1 MGILSNQSFSL
12 SPKLA
17 KINNIKFNNQYTKLF
32 SKLVFIILYFNLNIF
47 IMKNIKET
55 IIGVFA
61 VIGFVVIASG
71 FSTNNAAQE
80 QQTIF
85 EFETVTVI
93 DSHIQGG
100 LGRSRM
106 ISGTVAIDYK
116 ESTTIRL
123 EDGKKIKSDKKRS
136 EIRTKAFEET
146 KLLNF
151 YNVAGIRFN
160 NVATNDALVKS
171 KLNEMSNQGWELFT
185 VVAGVESA
193 DKERD
198 AIFIT
203 RYIFKRPV

>member
-1 MGILSNQSFSL
+1 
-12 SPKLA
+12 
-17 KINNIKFNNQYTKLF
+17 
-32 SKLVFIILYFNLNIF
+32 
-47 IMKNIKET
+47 MKNIKET

-71 FSTNNAAQE
+71 FSINNTTQE

-85 EFETVTVI
+85 KFETVTVI
-93 DSHIQGG
+93 ESLIQGG

-151 YNVAGIRFN
+151 YNVGGIRFN

-171 KLNEMSNQGWELFT
+171 KLNEMSIQGWELFT

-193 DKERD
+193 DEKKD

-203 RYIFKRPV
+203 RYIFRRPL

>member
-1 MGILSNQSFSL
+1 
-12 SPKLA
+12 
-17 KINNIKFNNQYTKLF
+17 
-32 SKLVFIILYFNLNIF
+32 
-47 IMKNIKET
+47 MKNIKET

-93 DSHIQGG
+93 ESLIQGG

-123 EDGKKIKSDKKRS
+123 ENGKKIKSDKKRS
-136 EIRTKAFEET
+136 ETRTKAFEET

-203 RYIFKRPV
+203 RYIFRRPV